1 MATKGGVIRWLGV
14 HLILVLCFISTAFAD
29 LTPEQQAARERGLV
43 LYQQSDWYD
52 SQPLLLVAAQAGDQ
66 QAQYYLAEAI
76 RLSNRYM
83 TDEARRWYEAAAEQG
98 DLFAML
104 RLSNSSDLCHQVGT
118 CGPNAFDWRSKALD
132 TAYERAEQGDTEAM
146 RALFNAGQGIG
157 WLEKAA
163 EGGDAPAQRLL
174 AGLYR
179 DGEGWFL
186 LPGRRQQA
194 IEKWYRASAEGGFP
208 LGMMHYA
215 NYLDENNGSKEEI
228 AYWIKKAAEAGYIT
242 AVSSYAYY
250 LAHMPNA
257 FNYPKD
263 MIAAYGLT
271 YLISRLEGGGF
282 EPDFARRETLPS
294 MAEKMTS
301 EQIEEAK
308 VFAAEWERT
317 HPPLSFFVPVYG
329 Y

>member
-1 MATKGGVIRWLGV
+1 M
-14 HLILVLCFISTAFAD
+14 TA
-29 LTPEQQAARERGLV
+29 
-43 LYQQSDWYD
+43 
-52 SQPLLLVAAQAGDQ
+52 
-66 QAQYYLAEAI
+66 
-76 RLSNRYM
+76 
-83 TDEARRWYEAAAEQG
+83 EARRWYEAAAEQG

-104 RLSNSSDLCHQVGT
+104 RLSSSRDLCHEVGT
-118 CGPNAFDWRSKALD
+118 CGLNAVNWRSRALGL
-132 TAYERAEQGDTEAM
+132 AYERAEQGDTEAM

-208 LGMMHYA
+208 LGMMEYA
-215 NYLDENNGSKEEI
+215 NILGMQERVDEASS
-228 AYWIKKAAEAGYIT
+228 WIRRAAEGGYIE
-242 AVSSYAYY
+242 AVYTYASY
-250 LAHMPNA
+250 LAHMPDKVG
-257 FNYPKD
+257 YPLDLVK
-263 MIAAYGLT
+263 AYGLM
-271 YLISRLEGGGF
+271 YLLALLEGGGGVQ
-282 EPDFARRETLPS
+282 EDAQRTIDEL
-294 MAEKMTS
+294 EKKMTS
-301 EQIEEAK
+301 DQIEKAK
-308 VFAAEWERT
+308 AFAAEWERT